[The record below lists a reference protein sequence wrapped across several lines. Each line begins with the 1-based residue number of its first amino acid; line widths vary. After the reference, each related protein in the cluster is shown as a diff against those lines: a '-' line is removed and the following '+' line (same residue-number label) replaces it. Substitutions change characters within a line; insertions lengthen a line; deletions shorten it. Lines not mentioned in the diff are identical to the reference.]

1 MYLCYKK
8 SVRET
13 TSPITGL
20 NVLAG
25 PKYLSPQTGYIR
37 INTDI
42 NAGLKGVGYV
52 YLLYTRTTTLPQISD
67 IKVMDTGTNA
77 YVYPSSASWVRIDT
91 NCNHGTE
98 GHQIHIYFTYGNNV

>member
-1 MYLCYKK
+1 MQCSY
-8 SVRET
+8 VIRET
-13 TSPITGL
+13 TPPITGL

-37 INTDI
+37 INTDT

-52 YLLYTRTTTLPQISD
+52 YLLYTRTTTLPQITD
-67 IKVMDTGTNA
+67 IKVMDTGVNA
-77 YVYPSSASWVRIDT
+77 YVYPPSASWVRIDT